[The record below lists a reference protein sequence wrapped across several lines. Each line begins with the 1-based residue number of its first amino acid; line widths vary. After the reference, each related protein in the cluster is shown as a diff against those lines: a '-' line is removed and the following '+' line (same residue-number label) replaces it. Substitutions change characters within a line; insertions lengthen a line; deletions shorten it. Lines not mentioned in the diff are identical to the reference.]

1 MEGRA
6 THTRRSH
13 LFIRRCVCC
22 GFETRVLDD
31 VAACV
36 RCGCDLVERPP
47 RSYAEMEGLID
58 AAPSQ
63 GHASPRWLDIPQPAA
78 LTGESEAGRT
88 LKRWM
93 LFLLL
98 SMLLLITIAAL
109 AAAALGA

>member
-6 THTRRSH
+6 THTRQSH
-13 LFIRRCVCC
+13 LFVRRCVCC
-22 GFETRVLDD
+22 GYESRVLDD

-36 RCGCDLVERPP
+36 RCGCDLTERPP

-58 AAPSQ
+58 SAHVGRGIEPT
-63 GHASPRWLDIPQPAA
+63 PWLDLPDPCCAV
-78 LTGESEAGRT
+78 ESEGNRT
-88 LKRWM
+88 IKRWM

-109 AAAALGA
+109 AAAAL